1 MSVAKFCINHRVT
14 TILAVIML
22 TIFGVIFTTRLQMS
36 LLPDMEAPMAVVLCY
51 YNGAN
56 PTDMEELVTKPL
68 ESAALSVSG
77 VKEVSSTSGDGS
89 SSVIITYV
97 DGTDLDLAA
106 TRLREQFDMI
116 TLPDDATK
124 PIILNMDISA
134 LMPTAVVALMGDD
147 LNQLQTL
154 SEDVVTPALERIDGI
169 ASVTAYGGAEQ
180 EIVVRLDSARAEG
193 YGLSNNYL
201 AQMLSAENLLYPG
214 GDVYNG
220 VKKLTVSTDAKYTS
234 VDDVRN
240 TLIPLPTG
248 GSVRLGEVAEVSLS
262 DKDRDTQAK
271 MGGQECVILMVS
283 KQSGANE
290 ARAAQRTEQ
299 RLAELAAENPGLRY
313 YMAYSASNYIN
324 QAVSSALQNIVL
336 GVALAAIVVFLFLR
350 RFGPTLTI
358 AISMPVCILTVFVLM
373 NVFDLTMNMM
383 SLGGIAMGV
392 GMIVDNSIVVLENI
406 YRFASEGNDRMTA
419 CVDGTAEVT
428 GSVVAST
435 LTTVAVFLP
444 LGMTGGTAGMMFKD
458 FCLTIAFLILASLVI
473 ALTWVPLLCYMMLD
487 DDAESPKERVREEW
501 TLPDEEEVA
510 KLERKRKLGPFS
522 FLYMFFFMVFSRI
535 FIGRAASYVSAEKS
549 ARQWGARIEHMRQ
562 REHFDPSKRP
572 GFFGRLRVSLYNGY
586 MVILSHFTYHPGQ
599 GMAVCAALV
608 AVFVISCAN
617 TNMVLIPDMDQGE
630 VNISVSLPIGSSTEE
645 AVGIAEQ
652 VIAVIDREVGAD
664 EKENAYYMVSGGS
677 GMSSMMSSGDITV
690 GLNLVKKAE
699 RERSAMEIA
708 DALRDALID
717 IAGCEITVSASQQMS
732 MGSSDDI
739 NVELTGEDYNTLAL
753 LADELA
759 ERIAALPD
767 AVDVKSSVSERAP
780 QVEITMNRQNA
791 SQYGLTAAQVGAAVR
806 AELTGATATKVTINN
821 TELDVVI
828 KGDGAAAQSLDA
840 LRSMPITT
848 AFGGSVALSSVAN
861 VNVVQAPQSIAR
873 DNQSRQVTVSGDTK
887 SGNATAI
894 TQQINAI
901 LDTFELPQ
909 GYTAETAGSYE
920 DMMESFGDLLL
931 ALVVALGLVY
941 FVLAAQFE
949 SFLMPVIVMLILPVA
964 FSGALFALPLTGK
977 NISMIS
983 LVSLIMLAG
992 TVVNSSII
1000 LVDYI
1005 NVRRR
1010 EGEEREDAILH
1021 ACPLRVRPVLMTTLT
1036 TVLAMVPMAVGWGDT
1051 NEMMTD
1057 MGVTMMSGMI
1067 ISTIITLFFTPV
1079 FYTVIDNI
1087 PRLFQRRRRARPA
1100 LRTAEL

>member
-1 MSVAKFCINHRVT
+1 
-14 TILAVIML
+14 
-22 TIFGVIFTTRLQMS
+22 
-36 LLPDMEAPMAVVLCY
+36 
-51 YNGAN
+51 
-56 PTDMEELVTKPL
+56 
-68 ESAALSVSG
+68 
-77 VKEVSSTSGDGS
+77 
-89 SSVIITYV
+89 
-97 DGTDLDLAA
+97 
-106 TRLREQFDMI
+106 
-116 TLPDDATK
+116 
-124 PIILNMDISA
+124 
-134 LMPTAVVALMGDD
+134 
-147 LNQLQTL
+147 
-154 SEDVVTPALERIDGI
+154 DGI
-169 ASVTAYGGAEQ
+169 ASVTAYGGNEQ
-180 EIVVRLDSARAEG
+180 EISVRLDAARAEG

-201 AQMLSAENLLYPG
+201 AQILSAENLLYPG
-214 GDVYNG
+214 GDVHNG
-220 VKKLTVSTDAKYTS
+220 TKTLTVSTDAKYTG

-240 TLIPLPTG
+240 TLVPLPTG
-248 GSVRLGEVAEVSLS
+248 GSVRLGEVAAVTLE

-271 MGGQECVILMVS
+271 MGGRECVILLVS

-290 ARAAQRTEQ
+290 AKAASAVEA
-299 RLAELAAENPGLRY
+299 RLAELAAENPGMSY
-313 YMAYSASNYIN
+313 YMAYSASTYIN
-324 QAVSSALQNIVL
+324 QAVSSALQNIML
-336 GVALAAIVVFLFLR
+336 GVGLAAIVVFLFLR

-406 YRFASEGNDRMTA
+406 YRFASEGNDRLTA

-428 GSVVAST
+428 GSVLAST

-487 DDAESPKERVREEW
+487 EAKARRG
-501 TLPDEEEVA
+501 TLD
-510 KLERKRKLGPFS
+510 
-522 FLYMFFFMVFSRI
+522 
-535 FIGRAASYVSAEKS
+535 VS
-549 ARQWGARIEHMRQ
+549 Q
-562 REHFDPSKRP
+562 RP
-572 GFFGRLRVSLYNGY
+572 GVFGTFRVALYNTY
-586 MVILSHFTYHPGQ
+586 MQILSYFTYHPGR
-599 GMAVCAALV
+599 GMAICGVLV
-608 AVFVISCAN
+608 AVFIAACAN

-645 AVGIAEQ
+645 AIGIAEQ
-652 VIAVIDREVGAD
+652 VTAAVQRGVEP
-664 EKENAYYMVSGGS
+664 EEMENVYYMVSGGS
-677 GMSSMMSSGDITV
+677 GMTSMMSSGDITV
-690 GLNLVKKAE
+690 GVNLVKKAL
-699 RERSAMEIA
+699 RDRSAMEIA
-708 DALRDALID
+708 DALRSYMDD
-717 IAGCEITVSASQQMS
+717 IAGCEITVTASQQMS
-732 MGSSDDI
+732 MSSSSDI
-739 NVELTGEDYNTLAL
+739 NVELSGDDYSTLAL

-759 ERIAALPD
+759 ARISALPD
-767 AVDVKSSVSERAP
+767 AVDVKSSVSERVP
-780 QVEITMNRQNA
+780 QVEVTINRQTA
-791 SQYGLTAAQVGAAVR
+791 SQYGLTAAQIGAAVR
-806 AELTGATATKVTINN
+806 AQLTGATATKVTINN

-828 KGDGAAAQSLDA
+828 KGDGAASRSLDA
-840 LRSMPITT
+840 LRSMPVTT
-848 AFGGSVALSSVAN
+848 AFGGTVALSSVAS
-861 VNVVQAPQSIAR
+861 VDVVQAPQSIAR
-873 DNQSRQVTVSGDTK
+873 SNQSRQVTVSGDTH

-894 TQQINAI
+894 TQQISAI
-901 LDTFELPQ
+901 LDAFDLPQ

-931 ALVVALGLVY
+931 ALAVALGLVY

-1005 NVRRR
+1005 NIRRR

-1036 TVLAMVPMAVGWGDT
+1036 TVLAMVPMALGVGDT
-1051 NEMMTD
+1051 NEMMSD

-1067 ISTIITLFFTPV
+1067 ISTVITLFFTPV

-1087 PRLFQRRRRARPA
+1087 PRLFFRRRRPARQY
-1100 LRTAEL
+1100 

>member
-22 TIFGVIFTTRLQMS
+22 TVFGVLFTTRLQMS
-36 LLPDMEAPMAVVLCY
+36 LLPDMEAPMAAVMCY
-51 YNGAN
+51 YNGAT

-77 VKEVSSTSGDGS
+77 VKEVSSTSGDS
-89 SSVIITYV
+89 SSTVIVTYV
-97 DGTDLDLAA
+97 DGTDLDIAV

-116 TLPDDATK
+116 TLPEDATK
-124 PIILNMDISA
+124 PIILNMDIGA
-134 LMPTAVVALMGDD
+134 LMPTAVVAILGSD

-169 ASVTAYGGAEQ
+169 ASVTAYGGSEQ
-180 EIVVRLDSARAEG
+180 EISVRLDSARAEG

-201 AQMLSAENLLYPG
+201 SQILSAENLLYPG
-214 GDVYNG
+214 GDVHNG
-220 VKKLTVSTDAKYTS
+220 KKTLTVSTDAKYS
-234 VDDVRN
+234 GVDDVRN

-248 GSVRLGEVAEVSLS
+248 GSVRLGEVASVTLE
-262 DKDRDTQAK
+262 DKERDTQAK
-271 MGGQECVILMVS
+271 ISDQECVILIVS

-290 ARAAQRTEQ
+290 AKASRAVEE
-299 RLAELAAENPGLRY
+299 RLAELAAENAGLRY
-313 YMAYSASNYIN
+313 YMAYSASDYIN
-324 QAVSSALQNIVL
+324 QAVNSALQNIVL
-336 GVALAAIVVFLFLR
+336 GVALAAVVVFLFLR

-406 YRFASEGNDRMTA
+406 YRYASEGNDRMSS

-428 GSVVAST
+428 ASVVAST

-444 LGMTGGTAGMMFKD
+444 LGLTGGMAGMMFKD
-458 FCLTIAFLILASLVI
+458 FCLTIAFLILSSLVI
-473 ALTWVPLLCYMMLD
+473 ALTWVPLLCYIMLD
-487 DDAESPKERVREEW
+487 E
-501 TLPDEEEVA
+501 A
-510 KLERKRKLGPFS
+510 K
-522 FLYMFFFMVFSRI
+522 
-535 FIGRAASYVSAEKS
+535 
-549 ARQWGARIEHMRQ
+549 ARQSKL
-562 REHFDPSKRP
+562 DLSKRP
-572 GFFGRLRVSLYNGY
+572 GFFGHLTVALYNGY
-586 MVILSHFTYHPGQ
+586 MGVLSYFTYHPGR
-599 GMAVCAALV
+599 GMLVCGALV
-608 AVFVISCAN
+608 ALFTISCAR

-645 AVGIAEQ
+645 AIGIAEQ
-652 VIAVIDREVGAD
+652 VTDVVAREVTAEEMD
-664 EKENAYYMVSGGS
+664 NVYYMVSGGS
-677 GMSSMMSSGDITV
+677 GMTSMMSSGDITV
-690 GLNLVKKAE
+690 GLNLVKKSL
-699 RERSAMEIA
+699 RERSSMEIA
-708 DALRDALID
+708 DALRERMND
-717 IAGCEITVSASQQMS
+717 IAGCEITVTASQQMS
-732 MGSSDDI
+732 MSSGSDI
-739 NVELTGEDYNTLAL
+739 NVELTGEDYSTLAL

-759 ERIAALPD
+759 AKISAFSD
-767 AVDVKSSVSERAP
+767 AVNVKSSVSERVP
-780 QVEITMNRQNA
+780 QVEVSINRQTA
-791 SQYGLTAAQVGAAVR
+791 AQYGLTAAQIGAAVR

-821 TELDVVI
+821 TEVDVVI
-828 KGDGAAAQSLDA
+828 KGDGAASQSLDA
-840 LRSMPITT
+840 LRSMPVTT

-873 DNQSRQVTVSGDTK
+873 SNQSRQVTVSGDTL
-887 SGNATAI
+887 SGNATAM
-894 TQQINAI
+894 TQRIHA
-901 LDTFELPQ
+901 LLSEFDMPQ
-909 GYTAETAGSYE
+909 GYSVETAGSYE

-931 ALVVALGLVY
+931 ALAVALGLVY

-964 FSGALFALPLTGK
+964 FSGALFALPLTG
-977 NISMIS
+977 NDISMIS

-1005 NVRRR
+1005 NIRRR

-1036 TVLAMVPMAVGWGDT
+1036 TVLAMVPMAAGIGDT
-1051 NEMMTD
+1051 NEMMSS
-1057 MGVTMMSGMI
+1057 MGITMMSGMV

-1079 FYTVIDNI
+1079 FYIVIDNI
-1087 PRLFQRRRRARPA
+1087 PRLFQRRGRRAVA
-1100 LRTAEL
+1100 